1 MAVTLAEGRQQG
13 SQWHKKKIK
22 TKAQNNKCYREKWGL
37 ENLTLKYN
45 QRQLREEKKNLCDG
59 ANYGKMKE
67 RTQILTCHLVSNE
80 PAEKHFIKKHEELQ

>member
-45 QRQLREEKKNLCDG
+45 QRQLREEKKKKTCVMVPTT
-59 ANYGKMKE
+59 GKW
-67 RTQILTCHLVSNE
+67 
-80 PAEKHFIKKHEELQ
+80 KKGLKS